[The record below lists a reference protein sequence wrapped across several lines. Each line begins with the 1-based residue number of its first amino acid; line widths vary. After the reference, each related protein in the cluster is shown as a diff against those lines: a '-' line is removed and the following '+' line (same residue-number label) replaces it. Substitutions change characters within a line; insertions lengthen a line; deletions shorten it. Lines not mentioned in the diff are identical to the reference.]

1 MEIPAKHCGQCALR
15 SPSQKKCQLTG
26 WTYEDKDPACKNF
39 CVHLT
44 QCGICGRGFPSLK
57 IVIDDYLVC
66 GECAEKTGTCHLCE
80 SRFECDF
87 ETNPSTLPKVVQKVI
102 QQGNMQMATQIRN
115 PEREKITCAAGCK
128 CYNETYGCSRQ
139 DNVCI
144 NYEFRRNRQ
153 NS

>member
-39 CVHLT
+39 CIHLN
-44 QCGICGRGFPSLK
+44 QCGICGRSFPSLK

-102 QQGNMQMATQIRN
+102 QQGNMQMATQVRN

-139 DNVCI
+139 NNVCEH
-144 NYEFRRNRQ
+144 YKFRRNRK